1 MTASNPVFTVSDAQR
16 RLRRGLVW
24 SGPAISKAGVVPDM
38 VEIGVAVSEFLA
50 DTFDES
56 TDIGAVPLCPMAG
69 DKVLAVDEIVDVAI
83 ADVLSC
89 LLREKHQDLEFGQ
102 SQLDRISSPQR
113 AIGIEA
119 QLQLTEPEC
128 VGWRRLGIGSGPRA
142 LGDQLQTLN
151 EDRQPP
157 RLVDKVDR
165 ASGEG
170 RFFVNV

>member
-1 MTASNPVFTVSDAQR
+1 MTASNPIFTVSDAQR

-24 SGPAISKAGVVPDM
+24 SGPAVSKAGVVPDM

-89 LLREKHQDLEFGQ
+89 LLREKHQDLEFGH
-102 SQLDRISSPQR
+102 SQLDRISSPQC
-113 AIGIEA
+113 AMGIQA
-119 QLQLTEPEC
+119 HLPLTEPERA
-128 VGWRRLGIGSGPRA
+128 GWRRVAIGSGRRA
-142 LGDQLQTLN
+142 FGDQLQTPD
-151 EDRQPP
+151 EGRQPP
-157 RLVDKVDR
+157 RL
-165 ASGEG
+165 
-170 RFFVNV
+170 